1 MLDQN
6 SETSPQVLKKF
17 LKICQVENEKTVV
30 SFRNILEVS
39 GNSNLARK
47 VILLIEQK

>member
-1 MLDQN
+1 MLDEN
-6 SETSPQVLKKF
+6 SETLLQLLKF
-17 LKICQVENEKTVV
+17 LNISQITNEKTVV

-39 GNSNLARK
+39 GNSNLAGK